1 MRSSSSKHYTHQVQP
16 AQRLT
21 KYSKD
26 DIFIAVMGLTGCGKS
41 TLISKASGQ
50 PAPVGDELVSCTS
63 KLDMY
68 SFDSKDRSGRKV
80 KVHLID
86 TPGFD
91 DTNRPDVE
99 ILQEIVFWLSSA
111 YDNGFFLDGIV
122 YLHNITLPRFDQHS
136 RRSLEILKAL
146 LGRQNYKSVYL
157 ASTFWTEAKE
167 LGQGVLDRSYR
178 SYQQLIDT
186 YWKDLIDGGALFMPP
201 PPPGTVGT
209 WDEHAWSRGMLD
221 HFINKGSKHVLQ
233 IQTEMRLPTSRL
245 SQTTAAKVAG
255 ELWRLDEQRRD
266 QIAKLEPTKMEI
278 AKKWSGIAENDMQV
292 MQQQMDTLRAE
303 IERLG
308 TMSVMP
314 QRGQGQYFDHTNFSQ
329 LPPPPGM
336 IEGPEDALK
345 KELKAK
351 EEALAKAQALKM
363 QKRQFMV
370 NVINTSAG
378 VASAVISGMAMAAA
392 CQVM

>member
-1 MRSSSSKHYTHQVQP
+1 
-16 AQRLT
+16 
-21 KYSKD
+21 
-26 DIFIAVMGLTGCGKS
+26 MGLTGCGKS

-50 PAPVGDELVSCTS
+50 PAPVGDELISCTS
-63 KLDMY
+63 KLEMY

-99 ILQEIVFWLSSA
+99 ILQEVVYWLSSA

-122 YLHNITLPRFDQHS
+122 YLHNITSPRFDQHS

-146 LGRQNYKSVYL
+146 VGRQNYKCIYL
-157 ASTFWTEAKE
+157 AGTFWTEANE
-167 LGQGVLDRSYR
+167 IGPAMLDRAYR
-178 SYQQLIDT
+178 SYEQLT
-186 YWKDLIDGGALFMPP
+186 QNYWKDLIDGGAPFMPP
-201 PPPGTVGT
+201 PPPGTVGV
-209 WDEHAWSRGMLD
+209 WDEHAWSAGMLN

-233 IQTEMRLPTSRL
+233 IQTEMRMPDSRL

-255 ELWRLDEQRRD
+255 ELWRLDEQRSD

-278 AKKWSGIAENDMQV
+278 SQKWGGIVENDMRV

-303 IERLG
+303 IARLG
-308 TMSVMP
+308 ANTVGP
-314 QRGQGQYFDHTNFSQ
+314 ARGQGQYFDYSNYGQ
-329 LPPPPGM
+329 LPPPPPM
-336 IEGPEDALK
+336 AIEGPEEAMK

-363 QKRQFMV
+363 QKRAFMV
-370 NVINTSAG
+370 NVVNTSAG
-378 VASAVISGMAMAAA
+378 VASAVIAGLSVAAM